1 MRVKGI
7 VDTHRLMEGEE
18 RRMKECLG
26 VDLSAFSV
34 TLTRTRPEGAN
45 PPSEE
50 IDVDGAIPCSS
61 SSSVEGVLD
70 AFPPPRY
77 TSGLSD
83 SLSVPME

>member
-1 MRVKGI
+1 MEGI

-26 VDLSAFSV
+26 VDLSVFSV
-34 TLTRTRPEGAN
+34 TLTRTRPEGTN
-45 PPSEE
+45 PPSDD
-50 IDVDGAIPCSS
+50 IDVDGALHCS

-83 SLSVPME
+83 SRSAPIE